1 MMVLRESCERKTQGS
16 RGDRPDVQSQPPRLH
31 HYEGLNSG
39 KLPCGWWGAYCDTTR
54 TILIPTGLPLYAR
67 PATLL
72 HELEHARRGDHGHQ
86 SPRVEAQI
94 NRQVAQR
101 LVCPWDY
108 RLAEQAH
115 GGHPGGIAHELE
127 QPLWVVE
134 AYRSLAASAWRC
146 GG

>member
-1 MMVLRESCERKTQGS
+1 MLSIDDVLEEIAAAGIQ
-16 RGDRPDVQSQPPRLH
+16 VQ
-31 HYEGLNSG
+31 ETG
-39 KLPCGWWGAYCDTTR
+39 KLPRGWWGAYCDTTR
-54 TILIPTGLPLYAR
+54 TILIPAKLPLYAR

-134 AYRSLAASAWRC
+134 AYRSLAASAGRFPILTFSP
-146 GG
+146 